1 MIPHEKALV
10 ERLMD
15 EPFVLFGVNTD
26 KDPARYRAQ
35 AESMGVTW
43 PNLFQGGTDGPV
55 PTKWG
60 VSGYPT
66 IYVVDAE
73 GVIRYRD
80 LRGEALEEAVL
91 LLIAE
96 AKGEA
101 PPGGPDADGDGDAHD
116 GGGHDHDGDHD
127 DDGDDGDGG
136 GDHDAVPATPLRP
149 GR

>member
-10 ERLMD
+10 KRLEN
-15 EPFVLFGVNTD
+15 EPFVLFGINTD
-26 KDPARYRAQ
+26 EDPDEFRKLCA
-35 AESMGVTW
+35 AEGVNW

-55 PTKWG
+55 PSQWG

-66 IYVVDAE
+66 IYIVDAE

-80 LRGEALEEAVL
+80 LRGEELDQAVM

-101 PPGGPDADGDGDAHD
+101 PPGGDHGAGHDDHD
-116 GGGHDHDGDHD
+116 GHDGHDDHDDHDGDHER
-127 DDGDDGDGG
+127 GAIP
-136 GDHDAVPATPLRP
+136 AVPLRP
-149 GR
+149 AGGQ

>member
-10 ERLMD
+10 ERLQN
-15 EPFVLFGVNTD
+15 EPFTLFGVNTD
-26 KDPARYRAQ
+26 EDPAYFREQ
-35 AESMGVTW
+35 VEQTGVSW
-43 PNLFQGGTDGPV
+43 PNVFAGGTDAEIPV
-55 PTKWG
+55 QWG

-80 LRGEALEEAVL
+80 LRGEALEEAVME
-91 LLIAE
+91 LIAE

-101 PPGGPDADGDGDAHD
+101 PAEGGHD
-116 GGGHDHDGDHD
+116 EHDHDGHGHDDHD
-127 DDGDDGDGG
+127 EDHGDTGG
-136 GDHDAVPATPLRP
+136 EERDSIPAIPLRP

>member
-10 ERLMD
+10 ERLKD

-26 KDPARYRAQ
+26 KDAARYRQEA
-35 AESMGVTW
+35 AEMGVTW

-80 LRGEALEEAVL
+80 LRGEALEQAVL
-91 LLIAE
+91 RLIAE

-101 PPGGPDADGDGDAHD
+101 PPEGSDADGDGDAHD
-116 GGGHDHDGDHD
+116 HDGDAHDGSGHDHD
-127 DDGDDGDGG
+127 